1 MRVLESFLLVP
12 LLAASALESGCSG
25 ERCPAVPQAVLLQRQ
40 VPPSSAEVVQN
51 GSDTHGG
58 DTGNDMLEPRSK
70 AVQEK
75 NDSERYGGDPGGGN
89 AFDHESS
96 ESSGHGAESLLDD
109 GIFDQ
114 RRRRRRAR
122 RRRRQIN
129 TLNRKCWYQMWE
141 DENYGGGWLNY
152 EMGNNGCD
160 DLTAFNSGAWDK
172 IMNSGLAGASPGCK
186 ISVYESSDCSGTAHV
201 LADATSSSNAYV
213 KNMNHLSDIG
223 MGDKISSFGCNCP

>member
-1 MRVLESFLLVP
+1 MESFLLVP
-12 LLAASALESGCSG
+12 LLAASAFESGCSG

-40 VPPSSAEVVQN
+40 VSKEASAEVVQN

-58 DTGNDMLEPRSK
+58 DTGNDVLEPRSK

-75 NDSERYGGDPGGGN
+75 NDSATYGGDPGGDT
-89 AFDHESS
+89 ALDHESS
-96 ESSGHGAESLLDD
+96 DDAQGHGAVVRLLDD

-129 TLNRKCWYQMWE
+129 TMNRKCWYQMWE
-141 DENYGGGWLNY
+141 DENYGGSWLNY

-160 DLTAFNSGAWDK
+160 DLTAYNSGAWDK
-172 IMNSGLAGASPGCK
+172 IINSGLAGASPGCK
-186 ISVYESSDCSGTAHV
+186 MSVYESSDCSGTAHV